1 MIIQMVLLIVF
12 QILEGALFLRL
23 ALIVALF
30 MAGLAA
36 GAAWLSLLNQ
46 KKTGAE
52 KRLVRIQAL
61 FCALP
66 WALAGLFLMLHGPL
80 GGTGGNLTMLLFPGL
95 AFVSGLI
102 EGMHFSAAT
111 AVMAELGQPVSG
123 IGGRLYAFDLLGSAG
138 GLLAATFLLV
148 PVFGPVQ
155 LLPLLSIAA
164 LAGLGFLVAG
174 LRHGRANGLSP

>member
-1 MIIQMVLLIVF
+1 MVIQMVLLIVF
-12 QILEGALFLRL
+12 QILEGALFLHL

-36 GAAWLSLLNQ
+36 GAAWMSL
-46 KKTGAE
+46 KTRNARKEFDAG
-52 KRLVRIQAL
+52 KRLIRIQAV
-61 FCALP
+61 FCILP
-66 WALAGLFLMLHGPL
+66 CVLAGLFLILHGPL
-80 GGTGGNLTMLLFPGL
+80 RDAGGRLMVFLFPGL
-95 AFVSGLI
+95 SFVSGMI
-102 EGMHFSAAT
+102 EGMHFAAAT

-155 LLPLLSIAA
+155 LLPMLSIAA
-164 LAGLGFLVAG
+164 LASLGLLIAG
-174 LRHGRANGLSP
+174 LRRV